1 MLVRLD
7 VEGQDVSQ
15 VQELEFKIGG
25 VVGSLVAQEMG
36 YKNISIQIHRT
47 QSRAQSRP
55 AVSLQVDKRTQ
66 NIEALSVAAL

>member
-15 VQELEFKIGG
+15 VQEFKIGG

-36 YKNISIQIHRT
+36 YKNISIQKYRR

-55 AVSLQVDKRTQ
+55 AVSLQADKRTE